1 MSSTII
7 SAGLKS
13 RVRLNESTIPDEV
26 FKLSANTEHY
36 RYIFLEKNKYLKQL
50 IFMCLISLMQFEVLF
65 LGLFSTEVF
74 YIFKVF
80 YQNAPCIS
88 CMPKSLGCSHIRNI
102 VLSNKYLQF
111 VLKKHIIEL

>member
-36 RYIFLEKNKYLKQL
+36 RYIFLEKNKYLKQR

-65 LGLFSTEVF
+65 LGLFSTELF
-74 YIFKVF
+74 YIFTSFLPKCTLYILHAKVLRM
-80 YQNAPCIS
+80 QPHQ
-88 CMPKSLGCSHIRNI
+88 KHCSF
-102 VLSNKYLQF
+102 K
-111 VLKKHIIEL
+111 